1 MVDRGHT
8 FMKTEEGYEEYQNY
22 YDFTRVFEEQLKQQ
36 GKVVPGIQ
44 FVKVKVIVPPG
55 KELMDKVEADNE
67 KEEGGE
73 EDEDEWEDEEDEE
86 ELGEAS

>member
-1 MVDRGHT
+1 M
-8 FMKTEEGYEEYQNY
+8 
-22 YDFTRVFEEQLKQQ
+22 
-36 GKVVPGIQ
+36 
-44 FVKVKVIVPPG
+44 IVPPG